1 MDARRKAPARKK
13 GIVPAW
19 KVTLLHDLLI
29 EFPVGTGFRIWE
41 EKGRLVVVWH
51 TPLWTQRGSR
61 RMRYV
66 QSRRTI
72 DPAIIRAEMAPA
84 EMVSMVAKILTP
96 VVARL
101 RKVARKSYLMVNIP
115 QITDLLTR

>member
-13 GIVPAW
+13 RIVPEW
-19 KVTLLHDLLI
+19 KVSLLHSLLL
-29 EFPVGTGFRIWE
+29 EFPIGTGFRIWE

-72 DPAIIRAEMAPA
+72 DPAMLWKDMTPDEQVWMMG
-84 EMVSMVAKILTP
+84 EILTP

-101 RKVARKSYLMVNIP
+101 REVARKSYLSVHIP
-115 QITDLLTR
+115 RISDLLTR